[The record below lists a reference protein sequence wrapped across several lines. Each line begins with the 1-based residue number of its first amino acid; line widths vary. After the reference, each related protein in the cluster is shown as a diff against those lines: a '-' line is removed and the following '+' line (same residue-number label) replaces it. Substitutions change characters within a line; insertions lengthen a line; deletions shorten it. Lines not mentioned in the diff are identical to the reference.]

1 MRTPLV
7 LAAAA
12 LSAGLAAATPAK
24 ASLVLAGPTDLTG
37 QGLGAT
43 TTALTLQ
50 NSGTESGGVNLDGSV
65 SGNAK
70 QGAGQSEVFT
80 FAQLGISSASQLGLI
95 LNLNEPPNDAAAT
108 VNLISLNVY
117 SQAGSFL
124 QSFTTGQSYNVTQ
137 VANGLGGSGIV
148 FKLDTTQAG
157 QLDTLRNA
165 TTGTERFTV
174 NASLSNVSGGPDA
187 IQAGILTA
195 VPEPSTWAMMIAGFF
210 GVGFLAYRRR
220 DRALTLRLV

>member
-12 LSAGLAAATPAK
+12 LSAGLAAATPAN

-50 NSGTESGGVNLDGSV
+50 NTGTESGGVNLDGSV
-65 SGNAK
+65 TGNAK

-117 SQAGSFL
+117 SQAGTFL
-124 QSFTTGQSYNVTQ
+124 KSFTTAQSYDVTQ

-157 QLDTLRNA
+157 QLDALLA

-174 NASLSNVSGGPDA
+174 NASFSNVSGGPDA
-187 IQAGILTA
+187 IQAGMLTA
-195 VPEPSTWAMMIAGFF
+195 VPESSTWAMMIAGFF

>member
-1 MRTPLV
+1 MPSREPGSLRCSPLR
-7 LAAAA
+7 
-12 LSAGLAAATPAK
+12 
-24 ASLVLAGPTDLTG
+24 SLGFQVR
-37 QGLGAT
+37 
-43 TTALTLQ
+43 
-50 NSGTESGGVNLDGSV
+50 
-65 SGNAK
+65 
-70 QGAGQSEVFT
+70 
-80 FAQLGISSASQLGLI
+80 SQLGLI

-195 VPEPSTWAMMIAGFF
+195 VPEPSTWAMMIADFF